1 MLTLGFVWAIGSLNL
16 GSSLSLALP
25 LTDLSLFSGPVSLSQ
40 SGAQIFEGVTAV
52 GVISIVQIAVSGG
65 GGSGNVSESVV
76 TECAVGR
83 RGREV
88 GKSPGSEVLFASGIR
103 RGCAQLRII
112 SCFVFKLI
120 R

>member
-1 MLTLGFVWAIGSLNL
+1 MPFAIESAVGLSALTLRVAGAAVDG
-16 GSSLSLALP
+16 
-25 LTDLSLFSGPVSLSQ
+25 LFH
-40 SGAQIFEGVTAV
+40 VTAV

-103 RGCAQLRII
+103 RGCAQLRRR

>member
-1 MLTLGFVWAIGSLNL
+1 MLTLGLVWAIGSLNL

-25 LTDLSLFSGPVSLSQ
+25 LTDLSLFSGPVSLT
-40 SGAQIFEGVTAV
+40 GAQIFEGVTAV

-103 RGCAQLRII
+103 RGCAQLSLFLDR
-112 SCFVFKLI
+112 SI
-120 R
+120 RA

>member
-1 MLTLGFVWAIGSLNL
+1 MPFAIESAVGLSALTLRVAGAAVDG
-16 GSSLSLALP
+16 
-25 LTDLSLFSGPVSLSQ
+25 LFH
-40 SGAQIFEGVTAV
+40 VTAV

-103 RGCAQLRII
+103 RGCAQLRR
-112 SCFVFKLI
+112 SCCFVFKLI